1 MSEVSKLLDIETLAE
16 RLSVTQRLVRR
27 LVAERRIPY
36 LKVGR
41 FVRFDSTDIAE
52 WINAARVPAL
62 SVSQPFSTMDDESRT
77 SRVSGSVSRR

>member
-1 MSEVSKLLDIETLAE
+1 VSEESKLLDIEMLAE

-36 LKVGR
+36 VKVGR
-41 FVRFDSTDIAE
+41 FVRFDSADIAE
-52 WINAARVPAL
+52 WISTARVPARSL
-62 SVSQPFSTMDDESRT
+62 SQPLSTMHDESRT